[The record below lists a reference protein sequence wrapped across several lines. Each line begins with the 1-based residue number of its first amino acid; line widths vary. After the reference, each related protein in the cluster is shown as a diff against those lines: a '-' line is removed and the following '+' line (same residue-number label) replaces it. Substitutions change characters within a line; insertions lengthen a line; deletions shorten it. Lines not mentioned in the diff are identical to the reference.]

1 MTEFEML
8 EREAMENG
16 SEESLK
22 ALAEWYEAVGMRYWN
37 GEGFCGS
44 YEGREYCL
52 IPVQEETDDGDF
64 ETIGWRIAR

>member
-16 SEESLK
+16 GEESLK
-22 ALAEWYEAVGMRYWN
+22 ALAEWYEAEGMRFWD
-37 GEGFCGS
+37 GIGFCGK

-52 IPVQEETDDGDF
+52 VPIQEEAEDGDF
-64 ETIGWRIAR
+64 ETIGWEVKF